1 MISTSLKLSLVADNV
16 DPCNVNQG
24 KSGQDG
30 TIFILFKRKISINQ
44 LTLSIYTKNGIKV
57 AKMAKEHPQKTDLV
71 KKFGKWPRFSKKSPK
86 TTTSITYRGVPTPSS
101 YSGSLSLR

>member
-1 MISTSLKLSLVADNV
+1 MMSTSLKLSLVVDNV
-16 DPCNVNQG
+16 DPCSVNQC

-30 TIFILFKRKISINQ
+30 AIFMTVILFKRKKSINQ

-57 AKMAKEHPQKTDLV
+57 SKMAKKNPYPV
-71 KKFGKWPRFSKKSPK
+71 KKFGKWPRFLEKSHK
-86 TTTSITYRGVPTPSS
+86 LTKNITYRGVPTPSS